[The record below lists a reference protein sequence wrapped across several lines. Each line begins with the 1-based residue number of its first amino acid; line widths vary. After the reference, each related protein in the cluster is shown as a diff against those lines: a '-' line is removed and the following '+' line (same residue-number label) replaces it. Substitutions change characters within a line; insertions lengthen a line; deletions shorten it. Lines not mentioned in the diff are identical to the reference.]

1 MIEEADETIILR
13 VKRFGQAAAVLS
25 FVFYVLFDLAA
36 VAGMTGMITSPFVI
50 SLSWYAPSLL
60 LAYSFLGMTI
70 AMHHDGITVVKL
82 YSFCAM
88 ALAVIYAT
96 LNSFVY
102 VIQVM
107 VVAPSFLS
115 GTSEAVSLFE
125 MAEHRPLYAV
135 NGLAYTIMG
144 FSTLFLAAS
153 IRKVGPDKGL
163 KTILF
168 IHGIV
173 APAVLG
179 ALLFKPLFAL
189 SATVGITYPVAALM
203 IAKYFR
209 RSAILRQGNRPGST
223 GASIDA

>member
-1 MIEEADETIILR
+1 MTEEDDGDVLR

-36 VAGMTGMITSPFVI
+36 LAGMTGMITSPFVI

-60 LAYSFLGMTI
+60 LAYSFLGMVV
-70 AMHHDGITVVKL
+70 AMHHDGVTAVKM
-82 YSFCAM
+82 YSFCAA
-88 ALAVIYAT
+88 ALAVIYST

-107 VVAPSFLS
+107 VIAPSFLS
-115 GTSEAVSLFE
+115 GTSDAVSLFE
-125 MAEHRPLYAV
+125 MAEQRPLYAV
-135 NGLAYTIMG
+135 NGLAYAIMG
-144 FSTLFLAAS
+144 FSTLFLAAA
-153 IRKVGPDKGL
+153 IRKGGPGGGV
-163 KTILF
+163 KTALF

-189 SATVGITYPVAALM
+189 SATVGITYPIAALL
-203 IAKYFR
+203 IARYFR
-209 RSAILRQGNRPGST
+209 QSAVRSAGQ
-223 GASIDA
+223 

>member
-1 MIEEADETIILR
+1 MKLEGAFLAAGGYETESRL
-13 VKRFGQAAAVLS
+13 VKRLGYTTAILS

-36 VAGMTGMITSPFVI
+36 VAGMTGLVTSPFVI

-70 AMHHDGITVVKL
+70 AMHHDGVTAVKM
-82 YSFCAM
+82 YSSCAV

-107 VVAPSFLS
+107 VIAPSFLS
-115 GTSEAVSLFE
+115 GTSDAVSLFE

-153 IRKVGPDKGL
+153 IRKVGPEKGVR
-163 KTILF
+163 TILF

-189 SATVGITYPVAALM
+189 SATVGITYPIAALL
-203 IAKYFR
+203 IARYFR
-209 RSAILRQGNRPGST
+209 QSAVRSAGQ
-223 GASIDA
+223 

>member
-1 MIEEADETIILR
+1 MTEEDDGDVLR

-25 FVFYVLFDLAA
+25 FVFYLLFDLAA
-36 VAGMTGMITSPFVI
+36 VAGMTGLVTSPFVI

-60 LAYSFLGMTI
+60 LAYSFLGMTV
-70 AMHHDGITVVKL
+70 AMHHDGITSLKM
-82 YSFCAM
+82 YSFCAV

-107 VVAPSFLS
+107 VMAPSFLS
-115 GTSEAVSLFE
+115 GTSEALSLFE

-144 FSTLFLAAS
+144 ISTLFLSAA
-153 IRKVGPDKGL
+153 IPKGGPGREVKAA
-163 KTILF
+163 LF

-179 ALLFKPLFAL
+179 ALFFKPLFAL
-189 SATVGITYPVAALM
+189 SATVGITYPVAAVL
-203 IAKYFR
+203 IARYFR
-209 RSAILRQGNRPGST
+209 RTDPQNAICAAGS
-223 GASIDA
+223 GG

>member
-1 MIEEADETIILR
+1 MATGSNGAEARR
-13 VKRFGQAAAVLS
+13 VERFGYTAAVLS
-25 FVFYVLFDLAA
+25 LVLYVLFDMAA
-36 VAGMTGMITSPFVI
+36 VAGMTGLVTSPFII

-70 AMHHDGITVVKL
+70 AMHIDGISAVKL
-82 YSFCAM
+82 YSLCAV

-107 VVAPSFLS
+107 VIAPSFLS
-115 GTSEAVSLFE
+115 HTSEAVSIFE

-153 IRKVGPDKGL
+153 IRKGGPGRGV
-163 KTILF
+163 KTALF

-189 SATVGITYPVAALM
+189 SATVGITYPVSAAL
-203 IAKYFR
+203 IARYFR
-209 RSAILRQGNRPGST
+209 RSGPGQ
-223 GASIDA
+223 AR